1 MVKAVPIHLALLDQ
15 TIAMLA
21 NMGLENISLRTI
33 AARADCTTAVIFQQ
47 HHSKAGLLS
56 AAIDRALDQDAHAHA
71 ALVGQVAGLIG
82 SREALADFIASYVT
96 VRACQDVPRF
106 WSEILFKSQQLPE
119 ARFQLQQWFAMRTR
133 FWQDVLAT
141 VPADPAL
148 ADMIAAY
155 SIMEEIY
162 AYPLLGDAQYRLLL
176 HETARALIEGAFDTP
191 NVHNRSPGISE
202 MLGKVPWQANPE
214 PTENGDMREQL
225 LTHAIRAIVQSG
237 IGTINQRSLSQN
249 AGVSSSMIAY
259 HFKDMKSFVNEAIWR
274 ALVQG
279 IPPVLD
285 PGRAAMPTTM
295 QQWFEA
301 LETYVRPSIGDTAAG
316 FYTVFARITGQAC
329 LLAGS
334 RPSLMPLVH
343 HLRALEGWGTHRVAL
358 SIQSQHAIVAR
369 DHAAAFGMWIK
380 AEAVLR
386 EAGLR
391 PPIASSSDIGD
402 VARRIF
408 AQR

>member
-1 MVKAVPIHLALLDQ
+1 MSKPVPIHLALLDQ

-21 NMGLENISLRTI
+21 RMGLENISLRTI

-47 HHSKAGLLS
+47 YQGKAGLLS
-56 AAIDRALDQDAHAHA
+56 AAIDRALDQDSAAHA
-71 ALVGQVAGLIG
+71 ALLSQVSGLIG

-96 VRACQDVPRF
+96 VRASQDVPRF

-119 ARFQLQQWFAMRTR
+119 ARLQLQQWFAMRSQ

-141 VPADPAL
+141 AAADAAL

-155 SIMEEIY
+155 SIMEEVY

-176 HETARALIEGAFDTP
+176 HETTRALIETALDP
-191 NVHNRSPGISE
+191 AHVHNRSPSISE
-202 MLGKVPWQANPE
+202 MLGKVPWPAN
-214 PTENGDMREQL
+214 TETADSADMREQL
-225 LTHAIRAIVQSG
+225 LTHAIHAIVENG
-237 IGTINQRSLSQN
+237 IGMINQRSLSQK

-285 PGRAAMPTTM
+285 PGRSAMPTTM

-301 LETYVRPSIGDTAAG
+301 LETYVRPRIGDTPAG

-329 LLAGS
+329 LLADS

-358 SIQSQHAIVAR
+358 SIQAQHAVVAR

-391 PPIASSSDIGD
+391 PPIASGSAIGN
-402 VARRIF
+402 VAQRIF
-408 AQR
+408 PLR

>member
-1 MVKAVPIHLALLDQ
+1 MGKALPIHLALLDQ
-15 TIAMLA
+15 TIGMLA
-21 NMGLENISLRTI
+21 ATGLENISLRTI
-33 AARADCTTAVIFQQ
+33 AARAGCTTAVIFQQ
-47 HHSKAGLLS
+47 YQGKAGLL
-56 AAIDRALDQDAHAHA
+56 AASIDRALEQDAQTHAT
-71 ALVGQVAGLIG
+71 LLKQVAGLIG
-82 SREALADFIASYVT
+82 SREALADLLASYVT
-96 VRACQDVPRF
+96 VRAGQDVPRF
-106 WSEILFKSQQLPE
+106 WSEILFKSQQLPD
-119 ARFQLQQWFAMRTR
+119 ARPQLEHWFEMRTR
-133 FWQDVLAT
+133 FWRDVLAT
-141 VPADPAL
+141 VAADTVL

-155 SIMEEIY
+155 SVMEEVY
-162 AYPLLGDAQYRLLL
+162 AYPLLDDAQYRLLL
-176 HETARALIEGAFDTP
+176 HETARALVETAFGSVP
-191 NVHNRSPGISE
+191 KGKRALSISQT
-202 MLGKVPWQANPE
+202 LDKAPWSANPE
-214 PTENGDMREQL
+214 ITDTADMREQL
-225 LTHAIRAIVQSG
+225 LDHAIHTIVEAG
-237 IGTINQRSLSQN
+237 IGTINQRSLSQK

-285 PGRAAMPTTM
+285 PGRATMPTTM

-301 LETYVRPSIGDTAAG
+301 LETYVHPRIGDLPAG

-329 LLAGS
+329 LLADS

-343 HLRALEGWGTHRVAL
+343 HLRALEGWGTYRVAQ
-358 SIQSQHAIVAR
+358 SIQPENTLIAR

-391 PPIASSSDIGD
+391 PAVASANFIGD

-408 AQR
+408 PQP

>member
-1 MVKAVPIHLALLDQ
+1 MAKPVPIHLALLDQ

-21 NMGLENISLRTI
+21 KMGLENLSLRTI

-47 HHSKAGLLS
+47 YKGKAGLLS
-56 AAIDRALDQDAHAHA
+56 AAIDRALEQDTQAHA
-71 ALVGQVAGLIG
+71 ALLGQISGLIG
-82 SREALADFIASYVT
+82 SREALADFIASYVSI
-96 VRACQDVPRF
+96 RACQDVPRF

-119 ARFQLQQWFAMRTR
+119 ARLQLQQWFAMRTR
-133 FWQDVLAT
+133 FWQDVLET
-141 VPADPAL
+141 VTAEAAL
-148 ADMIAAY
+148 GDMIAAY

-176 HETARALIEGAFDTP
+176 HETARALIETAFGP
-191 NVHNRSPGISE
+191 AHVHARSLGISE
-202 MLGKVPWQANPE
+202 KLDKTPWPANPE
-214 PTENGDMREQL
+214 LTDNADMREQL
-225 LTHAIRAIVQSG
+225 LTHAIRAIVENG
-237 IGTINQRSLSQN
+237 IGTINQRSLSQK

-301 LETYVRPSIGDTAAG
+301 LETYVRPRIGETAAG

-329 LLAGS
+329 LLADS
-334 RPSLMPLVH
+334 RPSLMALVH
-343 HLRALEGWGTHRVAL
+343 HLRALEGWGTHRVVL
-358 SIQSQHAIVAR
+358 SIHPQNTIIAR
-369 DHAAAFGMWIK
+369 EHAAAFGMWIK

-391 PPIASSSDIGD
+391 PPIASGSAIAD

-408 AQR
+408 PQR